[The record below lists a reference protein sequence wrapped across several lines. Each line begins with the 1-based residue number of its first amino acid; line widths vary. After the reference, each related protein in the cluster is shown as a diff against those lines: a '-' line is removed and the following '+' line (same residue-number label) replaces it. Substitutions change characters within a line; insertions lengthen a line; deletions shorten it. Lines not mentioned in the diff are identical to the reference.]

1 MNKDFCIISNNCWG
15 AEFYIERNV
24 KYNSP
29 FVGLFIPPLQFVK
42 MVNNLPVYLKQELVF
57 IKKTKS
63 KEYEKLHLK
72 EKYPIALLNDVEIH
86 FLHYKDENEA
96 ISKWKRRVDRMPKD
110 STNWFIKACDSE
122 INSWSEYAG
131 LWNSIR
137 YNKIFF
143 SAKKRIE
150 IDNLIHI
157 LESFNDY
164 VTDGKALYKLSKD
177 YFDINKWI
185 DSNGDLW
192 CVKKIST
199 KRYLRFLIVKFKYKI
214 GKSWWG

>member
-1 MNKDFCIISNNCWG
+1 MNRDFCVISNNCWG
-15 AEFYIERNV
+15 AEVYIDRKIE
-24 KYNSP
+24 YNSP

-42 MVNNLPVYLKQELVF
+42 MVNNLPVYLKLELVF
-57 IKKTKS
+57 IKKTKC

-72 EKYPIALLNDVEIH
+72 EKYPIALLGDIEIH

-96 ISKWKRRVDRMPKD
+96 ITKWKRRLGRMPLD
-110 STNWFIKACDSE
+110 SSNWFIKGCDGE
-122 INSWSEYAG
+122 IDNWVQYVD
-131 LWNSIR
+131 LWNSIP

-157 LESFNDY
+157 IESFNDY

-177 YFDINKWI
+177 YFDVDKWI
-185 DSNGDLW
+185 DSKGDLW
-192 CVKKIST
+192 CVKKISY
-199 KRYLRFLIVKFKYKI
+199 KRSLRFLFVKIKYKMSKI
-214 GKSWWG
+214 